1 MRTIKTPLVA
11 GMALLRTR
19 FRLSVTPALLVLG
32 MFCSDS
38 MQAATPAGSVVG
50 DPFTCTEVIGMMT
63 TGEWYNA
70 GFETALGAELGPKWQ
85 GRFAHYGYVMEYA
98 KPGSYAWSPTPVGGV
113 NSVSLTAPCI
123 QNANAPDRIV
133 YQAWSWEL
141 TSEEA
146 WVQNLEAALTTI
158 REKRPSARRIELMT
172 IVRCP
177 MNKWC
182 HPDRPPLGADTD
194 HNATK
199 QDCHVPPYVDTA
211 FAKVAANHPGLVKV
225 APRFEAHA
233 CAAKIDGIHLGDQN
247 RAVATDIGTH
257 YK

>member
-1 MRTIKTPLVA
+1 VQ
-11 GMALLRTR
+11 TR
-19 FRLSVTPALLVLG
+19 FRLSAALALLVLG
-32 MFCSDS
+32 TSGS
-38 MQAATPAGSVVG
+38 AGVQAATPAGAAAFG
-50 DPFTCTEVIGMMT
+50 PFVCTEVIGMMT

-70 GFETALGAELGPKWQ
+70 GFESTLGAELGTKWQ

-98 KPGSYAWSPTPVGGV
+98 KPGSYAWSATPVGGV
-113 NSVSLTAPCI
+113 NNVSLTTPCV

-177 MNKWC
+177 MNEWC
-182 HPDRPPLGADTD
+182 HPDKPPLGPDTN
-194 HNATK
+194 HAANK
-199 QDCHVPPYVDTA
+199 QDCHVPPYVDAA
-211 FAKVAANHPGLVKV
+211 FAKVAANHPGLVTV
-225 APRFEAHA
+225 APKFEAHA

-257 YK
+257 YKALP